1 MAILYTPDY
10 GLFETCILLFINN
23 NNVNLLKYRTKT
35 GVEAFFLHK
44 ILEQAYGYFLLK
56 GFADMNNRI
65 ALSGSLGL
73 VSLPEIFQILGSNY
87 STGILKLTSKYTPH
101 PGIIYFLKGNPINAI
116 FGSIKGS
123 KALYGMFGWQ
133 EGEYFFYEEDVQSV
147 EVTITKGRMDI
158 VLEALKLLDNEKIKK
173 VGHDSSLAIHT
184 SDIMDSSGM
193 PVLKGPL
200 TDYLYVVRE
209 DFYKNGQ
216 PIVRE
221 GKHGKWIWT
230 VYEGVVRVT
239 RDTPK
244 GPLVLA
250 RLGEGCFIG
259 TIRALLYGDYE
270 RNASVV
276 AEGDLR
282 LCLLDVE
289 PFYHEYSKLSPEF
302 RRLLLSLDQRLRKLN
317 MRAID
322 VFSGKAEDEN
332 LLKHVSTNKV
342 FEAGDGLY
350 RIMEGSVIVDIK
362 NPEGKDIM
370 FSLEKNDII
379 GNLPFVDFGHEP
391 NSAIIIPSKGLKTEK
406 MDVTEI
412 QTEYD
417 KLSRTFKNLIYNI
430 CNYIRNTT
438 GYVGRL
444 QRGG

>member
-1 MAILYTPDY
+1 
-10 GLFETCILLFINN
+10 
-23 NNVNLLKYRTKT
+23 
-35 GVEAFFLHK
+35 
-44 ILEQAYGYFLLK
+44 
-56 GFADMNNRI
+56 MNNRI
-65 ALSGSLGL
+65 ALSGSLNF
-73 VSLPEIFQILGSNY
+73 VTLPEIFQILGSNN
-87 STGILKLTSKYTPH
+87 STGVLKLTSKYTPH
-101 PGIIYFLKGNPINAI
+101 PGIIHFSKGNPINAVY
-116 FGSIKGS
+116 GSLKGP

-133 EGEYFFYEEDVQSV
+133 EGEYLFYEEDVSPL

-173 VGHDSSLAIHT
+173 VGHSSSLAIHAG
-184 SDIMDSSGM
+184 DKPDSSGM

-200 TDYLYVVRE
+200 TDYLYVERE
-209 DFYKNGQ
+209 DFYKKGQ

-244 GPLVLA
+244 GPLLLA

-270 RNASVV
+270 RNASVT
-276 AEGDLR
+276 AEADLR

-289 PFYHEYSKLSPEF
+289 PFYNEYSKLSPEF

-317 MRAID
+317 IRAIEI
-322 VFSGKAEDEN
+322 FSEEKDDKEM
-332 LLKHVSTNKV
+332 LKLVSTGKV

-350 RIMEGSVIVDIK
+350 RITEGTAVVDIK
-362 NPEGKDIM
+362 NPEGRDIM
-370 FSLEKNDII
+370 FSLEANDVI
-379 GNLPFVDFGHEP
+379 GNIPFVDFGHEP

-406 MDVTEI
+406 MDPIEI
-412 QTEYD
+412 QKEYD

-438 GYVGRL
+438 GYVARL
-444 QRGG
+444 QVKNQGS